1 MASQTLTLGFVPGD
15 RPGFSTDW
23 AHKMR
28 DRCVAALKKIS
39 TVKLA
44 LPNPEFTTKGLV
56 SNIHQATQV
65 ADQFKS
71 MGVNR
76 LLLGTMN
83 FGDEEA
89 LSEVARQLEPEG
101 ASVMLFGTHDAVDSD
116 GIRAKSDAFCG
127 TLSASMNLHMAG
139 VPFVFSG
146 IMNPDQG
153 QFLDTVKEFIAS
165 DPVDVMKEYEE
176 QFDHKYPPP
185 RSSGDHGEQ
194 IDAAVES
201 FRDARLGQFGP
212 RASGFVTCAFD
223 ERQLMKHFGQRV
235 IPIDLAQVFGRANR
249 LNDDDEQ
256 VSAGLKRIGD
266 SADTANVPEAA
277 VMKMAKLYV
286 ALQSF
291 LQENKL
297 AAAGHNCWTGI
308 QTEYGICGCSVFSLL
323 EDDGIPI
330 ACETDVYGA
339 ATMLL
344 QSCIARAFG
353 DDTRPHFM
361 DWTIQHPTDPNL
373 FQAWHCGKAPP
384 SLFVSKPT
392 IRSHEIIAPMLGEE
406 ISHGTLEGEIKP
418 GEVTLCRLIEYDG
431 EFRALVSAG
440 QIESSQWK
448 QMRGSWGWVRMPD
461 LNQLYRILIEK
472 GFSHHVSLIH
482 GNYAQVTAEVCTQ
495 LGMEVVWVD

>member
-1 MASQTLTLGFVPGD
+1 MVSQTLTLGFVPGD
-15 RPGFSTDW
+15 RPGFSTEW
-23 AHKMR
+23 ALRMR
-28 DRCVAALKKIS
+28 DRCVTALKQIPN
-39 TVKLA
+39 VKLV
-44 LPNPEFTTKGLV
+44 LPNPEFTSKGLV
-56 SNIHQATQV
+56 SNIDQAAQV

-71 MGVNR
+71 MAVNR

-89 LSEVARQLEPEG
+89 LSEIARQLEPEG
-101 ASVMLFGTHDAVDSD
+101 ASVMLFGTHDAVDSE

-139 VPFVFSG
+139 VPFIFSG
-146 IMNPDQG
+146 IMDPDQG
-153 QFLDTVKEFIAS
+153 QFLDSVKEFIAS
-165 DPVDVMKEYEE
+165 DPVDVMKEYEK

-185 RSSGDHGEQ
+185 RSSGNHIAQ
-194 IDAAVES
+194 INAAAES
-201 FRDARLGQFGP
+201 FCNARLGQFGP

-223 ERQLMKHFGQRV
+223 ERQLMKQFGQRV
-235 IPIDLAQVFGRANR
+235 VPIDLAKVFGRANR
-249 LNDDDEQ
+249 LDDSDEGVNAALERISESANTTQ
-256 VSAGLKRIGD
+256 V
-266 SADTANVPEAA
+266 PQAA

-286 ALQSF
+286 ALRSF
-291 LQENKL
+291 IQEHKL

-330 ACETDVYGA
+330 TCETDVYGA

-344 QSCIARAFG
+344 QSCIARAF
-353 DDTRPHFM
+353 DDGTRPHFM

-392 IRSHEIIAPMLGEE
+392 IRSHEILLPLLGED

-418 GEVTLCRLIEYDG
+418 GEVTLCRLVEHDG
-431 EFRALVSAG
+431 AFRALVSKG
-440 QIESSQWK
+440 QIEPSPWK

-482 GNYAQVTAEVCTQ
+482 GDYAQVTAEVCNQ